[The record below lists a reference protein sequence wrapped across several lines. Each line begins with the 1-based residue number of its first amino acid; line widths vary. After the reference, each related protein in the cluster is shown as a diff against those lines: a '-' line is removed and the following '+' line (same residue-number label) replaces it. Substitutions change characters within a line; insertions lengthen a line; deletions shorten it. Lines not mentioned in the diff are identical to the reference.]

1 MCVVFH
7 GDVYMYVCVF
17 HYGIWI
23 IIPLC
28 DRHKVPLHKLRL
40 HFAEC
45 SGGEGVRAAVPGL
58 PALSRAVSTG
68 HDLHRP

>member
-1 MCVVFH
+1 MPS
-7 GDVYMYVCVF
+7 GGMYVCF
-17 HYGIWI
+17 IINNYGLWI

-45 SGGEGVRAAVPGL
+45 SGGEGVWPAVSGL

-68 HDLHRP
+68 HDFHWP